1 MKNQNFLR
9 RLGDFA
15 LGKGFYIV
23 LFLCVAAIGISG
35 YYLFRSFDNP
45 SEPAASAAGSA
56 TVTLPDAQAE
66 VPTPIVTAPPAPAVQ
81 NQPEPQPAQPDK
93 QEEKPAEPAPV
104 PDDPEPVAQPEDR
117 PTATVYTWPVN
128 GEILRDFSVETL
140 ALDPTLQDWRTHGGL
155 DLAAAEG
162 SKVIAMC
169 SGTVS
174 KVYRDGLMGATVMI
188 DHGNGLTSALCSL
201 GEAPSVKE
209 GDAVETGT
217 VVGTVGNTAIAE
229 IGVPSHIHLE
239 TWLNGERVDPMDY
252 LPQR

>member
-9 RLGDFA
+9 KLGDFA

-56 TVTLPDAQAE
+56 AVTLPDAQAE
-66 VPTPIVTAPPAPAVQ
+66 VPTPIISVPPAQ
-81 NQPEPQPAQPDK
+81 TRPEPQPDK

-104 PDDPEPVAQPEDR
+104 PDDPEPVAQPEKR
-117 PTATVYTWPVN
+117 PAAAVYTWPVS

-155 DLAAAEG
+155 DLAAADG

-174 KVYRDGLMGATVMI
+174 KVYQDGLMGTTVMI
-188 DHGNGLTSALCSL
+188 DHGNGLTSVLCGL
-201 GEAPSVKE
+201 GETPSVKE

-229 IGVPSHIHLE
+229 IGVPSHIHME